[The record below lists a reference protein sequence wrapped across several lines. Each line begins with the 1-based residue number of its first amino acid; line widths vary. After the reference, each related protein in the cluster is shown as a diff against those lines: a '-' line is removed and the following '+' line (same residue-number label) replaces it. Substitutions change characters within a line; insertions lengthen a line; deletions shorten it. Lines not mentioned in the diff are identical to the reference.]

1 MTKAF
6 GMNGGQGGS
15 PLWGAALCPQS
26 VDVCDK
32 GTAVMANSKVATF
45 ADAKA
50 AAKTVTILK
59 TIDGK

>member
-6 GMNGGQGGS
+6 GMNGAQGGS